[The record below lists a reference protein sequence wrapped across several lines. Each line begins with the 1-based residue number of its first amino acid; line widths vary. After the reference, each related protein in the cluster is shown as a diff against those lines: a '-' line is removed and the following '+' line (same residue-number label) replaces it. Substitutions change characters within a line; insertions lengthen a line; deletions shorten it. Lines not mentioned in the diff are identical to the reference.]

1 MTSDASHGLPRPLVL
16 ASDGLDDLAQAASD
30 LVIAAA
36 SAAVAARGRFTLA
49 LAGGRTPE
57 PLYARLAAD
66 ARMRDVWPVTALYF
80 GDERCVPP
88 SDPESNYRMVDA
100 ALLARVPGL
109 AARARRIEGERTA
122 ADAATRYDGVL
133 RDAFPD
139 GGPAAGPTFD
149 LVLLGMGADGHT
161 ASLFPG
167 GPALDERTRWAV
179 AADAPAVMAT
189 RARVTL
195 TLPVLTS
202 ARDVVFLCAGADKR
216 AVLTA
221 VLGEAERA
229 DSPYPAARVTARE
242 RLIWVVERSALP

>member
-1 MTSDASHGLPRPLVL
+1 VL
-16 ASDGLDDLAQAASD
+16 AADDLDDLA
-30 LVIAAA
+30 A
-36 SAAVAARGRFTLA
+36 SAADLIIATATAAVDARGRFTMA

-57 PLYARLAAD
+57 PVYARLAVD
-66 ARMRDVWPVTALYF
+66 ERMRRVWPLTTLFF

-88 SDPESNYRMVDA
+88 SDPESNYRMADG

-109 AARARRIEGERTA
+109 AARTHRIEGERPA
-122 ADAATRYDGVL
+122 ADASARYEAVL
-133 RDAFPD
+133 RAAFPG
-139 GGPAAGPTFD
+139 GGPGRGATFD
-149 LVLLGMGADGHT
+149 LVLLGMGPDGHT

-167 GPALDERTRWAV
+167 GAALAEGTRWAV
-179 AADAPAVMAT
+179 AAEAPPSMAT
-189 RARVTL
+189 RERVTL
-195 TLPVLTS
+195 TIPALAS

-216 AVLTA
+216 PVLTA